1 LISENQS
8 VILFDGVCNFCNYWV
23 NFIIKHD
30 KQAIFKFAS
39 LQSEAGKIMSLKYK
53 IDPSKVDS
61 VILIEN
67 NQAYIYSDAAIKIA
81 YQLNSF
87 KWIYFLGKMTPRI
100 IRDFIYK
107 FVAKNRYNWFGKKSS
122 YMIPTPELK
131 NRFLN

>member
-122 YMIPTPELK
+122 CMIPTPELK

>member
-1 LISENQS
+1 MISENQS

-122 YMIPTPELK
+122 CMIPTPELK

>member
-1 LISENQS
+1 MISENQS

-39 LQSEAGKIMSLKYK
+39 LQSEAGKILSLKYK
-53 IDPSKVDS
+53 IDTSIVDS

-122 YMIPTPELK
+122 CMIPTPELK

>member
-1 LISENQS
+1 
-8 VILFDGVCNFCNYWV
+8 
-23 NFIIKHD
+23 
-30 KQAIFKFAS
+30 
-39 LQSEAGKIMSLKYK
+39 MSLKYK

-122 YMIPTPELK
+122 CMIPTPELK

>member
-1 LISENQS
+1 MISDNQS

-107 FVAKNRYNWFGKKSS
+107 FVAKNRYNWFGKKSTC
-122 YMIPTPELK
+122 MIPSPELK